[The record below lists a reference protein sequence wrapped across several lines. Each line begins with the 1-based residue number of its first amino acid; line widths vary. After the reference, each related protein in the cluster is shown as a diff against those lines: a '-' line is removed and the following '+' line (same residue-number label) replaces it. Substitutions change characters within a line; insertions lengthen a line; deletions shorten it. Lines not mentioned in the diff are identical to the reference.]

1 MQKGKDLDILIGN
14 ERKWYKKEPVWE
26 TSFLTK
32 RLHPGNW
39 LNRSINK
46 NLRVANIWEQ
56 RIKISPIYFH
66 VAINNNRMRPFEFDA
81 RSRGKIPTMFIF
93 EDFLKKHMV

>member
-1 MQKGKDLDILIGN
+1 MRTENQ
-14 ERKWYKKEPVWE
+14 
-26 TSFLTK
+26 
-32 RLHPGNW
+32 
-39 LNRSINK
+39 
-46 NLRVANIWEQ
+46 NI
-56 RIKISPIYFH
+56 SDYFH